1 MKDARGRVLI
11 EKNFMN
17 RCVLVFPLPII
28 SLPEMY
34 VELFSR
40 QSCCFF
46 IHFHFSKLKS
56 DSIYDACGRNHF
68 DKNITKVD
76 ANNFQN

>member
-11 EKNFMN
+11 EKNFKYSFYSYI
-17 RCVLVFPLPII
+17 CK
-28 SLPEMY
+28 LPEMY